1 MGLIQ
6 IQRFPDVPEPGQKAA
21 VQAVRPEPQ
30 DGRGR
35 LSGAGMNR
43 TGIRARKR
51 EAVQPRETV
60 QREKTRWREAVQRG
74 KAGWREAVQQLGT
87 GWQEAVQQGKTG
99 WQEAVQRGKAGWQE
113 AVQ

>member
-21 VQAVRPEPQ
+21 VQAARPEPQ

-35 LSGAGMNR
+35 LSGAGMNGK
-43 TGIRARKR
+43 GIRVRKR
-51 EAVQPRETV
+51 EAVQ

-87 GWQEAVQQGKTG
+87 GCQEAVQQGKIG
-99 WQEAVQRGKAGWQE
+99 
-113 AVQ
+113 

>member
-30 DGRGR
+30 DGRGQ
-35 LSGAGMNR
+35 LSGAGMNGK
-43 TGIRARKR
+43 GIRVRKR
-51 EAVQPRETV
+51 EAV

-74 KAGWREAVQQLGT
+74 TAGWREAVQQLGT
-87 GWQEAVQQGKTG
+87 GGQETVQQGKTG
-99 WQEAVQRGKAGWQE
+99 WQEAVQRGTAGWQE

>member
-6 IQRFPDVPEPGQKAA
+6 IQRFPDIPEPGQKAA
-21 VQAVRPEPQ
+21 VQAARLEPQ

-35 LSGAGMNR
+35 LSGAGMNGK
-43 TGIRARKR
+43 GIRVRKR
-51 EAVQPRETV
+51 EAVQQRETV

-74 KAGWREAVQQLGT
+74 KAGWRETVQQLGT
-87 GWQEAVQQGKTG
+87 GCQEAVQQGKTG